1 MATTESDR
9 KPEMSHGM
17 QVTVIIGVVTILVNV
32 AFFFLSKAY
41 FDDKSAAL
49 NPINTSADHVTG
61 VRLAFAMF
69 SVITA
74 LAAAA
79 ATFQP
84 RLVAHTL
91 STLLGITTLI
101 GAFGAIT
108 ANFHPVLP
116 AALFVFGGG
125 LLALTYFSTQRVR
138 GAWAFLVALC
148 GTGTL
153 VTLFGATKIRN
164 ALGFGLYHAMIV
176 PGLFAVATVA
186 LGLVAADYDDL
197 RS

>member
-1 MATTESDR
+1 MAMTESER

-17 QVTVIIGVVTILVNV
+17 QVTAIIGVVTILANV
-32 AFFFLSKAY
+32 AFYFLSQHY

-49 NPINTSADHVTG
+49 NPINTSAAHVMA
-61 VRLAFAMF
+61 VRLAFGLF
-69 SVITA
+69 SAITA
-74 LAAAA
+74 LAAASA
-79 ATFQP
+79 AFQP
-84 RLVAHTL
+84 RIVGHALGV
-91 STLLGITTLI
+91 LLGITTLI
-101 GAFGAIT
+101 GAAGAMT

-125 LLALTYFSTQRVR
+125 LLVLTYFSTQRVR
-138 GAWAFLVALC
+138 GAWAFLIALC

-153 VTLFGATKIRN
+153 VTLFGATKVRN

-186 LGLVAADYDDL
+186 LVLIARDYDDL

>member
-1 MATTESDR
+1 MATTEADR
-9 KPEMSHGM
+9 TPDVSHGLHVSLIIAF
-17 QVTVIIGVVTILVNV
+17 VTVVVNV
-32 AFFFLSKAY
+32 SFYFLSQRY

-49 NPINTSADHVTG
+49 NPINTSPAHVTA
-61 VRLAFAMF
+61 VRVAFAMF

-79 ATFQP
+79 ATFRP
-84 RLVAHTL
+84 RIVAHAL
-91 STLLGITTLI
+91 GALLGLTALV
-101 GAFGAIT
+101 GAVGAAT

-116 AALFVFGGG
+116 AAMFVFGGG
-125 LLALTYFSTQRVR
+125 LLALTYFSSQRVR

-148 GTGTL
+148 GTGAL
-153 VTLFGATKIRN
+153 VTLFGATKVRT

-186 LGLVAADYDDL
+186 LVLIARDYDDL